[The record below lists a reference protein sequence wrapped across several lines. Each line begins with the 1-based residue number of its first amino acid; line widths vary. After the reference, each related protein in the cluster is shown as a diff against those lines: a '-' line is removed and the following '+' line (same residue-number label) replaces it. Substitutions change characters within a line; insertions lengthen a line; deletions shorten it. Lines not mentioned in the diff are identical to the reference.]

1 MKQRLDSELQQYNQQ
16 AQVMNQTMNQTMENP
31 QMNQPDMSVSQP
43 MQ

>member
-16 AQVMNQTMNQTMENP
+16 AQVMNQTMENP